1 MQQKTKWM
9 WLAGA
14 PALIAGCAVANDPQ
28 TSKTAA
34 QPLQITPA
42 TRIATE
48 GILPFG
54 GTVFGTNPTTKL
66 EGSDFHGYEFDALA
80 GANITIKMTGSTC
93 GLPDVQLDLFGPE
106 DANGNRA
113 FQFENDDVGTAPCT
127 FDAQISGTIL
137 VTGRFLVV
145 GTSFLQQGGGAN
157 GHYTLTLTC
166 NNNACVDP
174 NADSFAKAKI
184 KQTDIDKGLFTP
196 SQLFDIGDFTFEHIF
211 QVSEGL
217 GNALPGAPGNGTA
230 RPAFRNIPNNVHFA
244 AFGAPE
250 AQSCVTC
257 HNNGGDDGAGDLNH
271 NIFQIGDGINPASG
285 VPRNPPPLLGSGLRQ
300 RIGEEMTTELQGQL
314 AAGKLQAKNTN
325 TNVTVALSSKGRGF
339 GSVIAHADQ
348 TVDFT
353 GLKFVDSD
361 LVVKPFGWKGREATI
376 RRFIEGGFRVHFGM
390 QTTPQVTK
398 QCPNV
403 NLLGTGACPD
413 PDGDGVIDE
422 IPEGTLSA
430 EAVYMGLRE
439 TPVRIPAI
447 NAAAQLRVNQ
457 GETLFNQVNCTA
469 CHVQNV
475 TINSPFHTEPG
486 DFGGAGIRV
495 NLATDTKSPHPALNA
510 DGTMTVEIW
519 SDERRHFMGD
529 PANPTNLTG
538 ANVDCDT
545 KAFNQIGPCD
555 FITPPL
561 WGIRDTAPYLHD
573 GRAAT
578 LLDSVLLHGNG
589 DDAGSVAAFKALSAD
604 DQQKIVEFMLSL
616 GRQEDLDALA
626 TPVDLSG
633 FILEQLQTVNGVSTF
648 IDAFLPA
655 GIRVKHGGF
664 LIVARNATQAQ
675 FEAFYCS
682 TGNCPGGT
690 TLGPNA
696 VFVTGGN
703 AFPVIDGSETFAAF
717 DFQGVFIDGRSFP
730 ETTTGLQTLQR
741 TNCNVPANLAA
752 SWLIRPT
759 STAIATPARGPLSSG
774 QTRICVSEVADAT
787 NTNFEFVEVF
797 VE

>member
-1 MQQKTKWM
+1 MRQRSRWM
-9 WLAGA
+9 WIAGA
-14 PALIAGCAVANDPQ
+14 PALIAGCAVADDPT

-42 TRIATE
+42 TRISTE

-93 GLPDVQLDLFGPE
+93 GLPDTQLDLFGPE

-127 FDAQISGTIL
+127 FDSQITGTIL
-137 VTGRFLVV
+137 ATGRFLIVA
-145 GTSFLQQGGGAN
+145 TSFLQQGGGAN

-166 NNNACVDP
+166 NNNACVNP
-174 NADSFAKAKI
+174 AAPSFAKSKI
-184 KQTDIDKGLFTP
+184 LQTDIDKGLFTP
-196 SQLFDIGDFTFEHIF
+196 SQLFDIGDFVFEHDF
-211 QVSEGL
+211 QVAEGL
-217 GNALPGAPGNGTA
+217 GNALAGAPGNGTA

-257 HNNGGDDGAGDLNH
+257 HNQGGDDGGGDLNH
-271 NIFQIGDGINPASG
+271 NIFQIGDGINRSSG
-285 VPRNPPPLLGSGLRQ
+285 VERNPPPLLGSGLRQ
-300 RIGEEMTTELQGQL
+300 RIGEEMTAELQGQL
-314 AAGKLQAKNTN
+314 AAGKTQAKNTK
-325 TNVTVALSSKGRGF
+325 TDVTVNLTSKTRKF
-339 GSVIAHADQ
+339 GSVVAHPDG

-353 GLKFVDSD
+353 NLFPQVVDTD

-376 RRFIEGGFRVHFGM
+376 RRFIEGGFRVHFGI
-390 QTTPQVTK
+390 QSDPQVK
-398 QCPNV
+398 ANCPVNGVPTGNV
-403 NLLGTGACPD
+403 NLLGTANCPD
-413 PDGDGVIDE
+413 PDGDGVTGE
-422 IPEGTLSA
+422 LPEGTLSA

-447 NAAAQLRVNQ
+447 NAAAQARVNQ
-457 GETLFNQVNCTA
+457 GEALFNQVGCQNCHT
-469 CHVQNV
+469 QNM
-475 TINSPFHTEPG
+475 TINVPTHVEPA
-486 DFGGAGIRV
+486 DTTGGAGIRL

-510 DGTMTVEIW
+510 DGSMTVEIW
-519 SDERRHFMGD
+519 SDFRRHDMG
-529 PANPTNLTG
+529 PG
-538 ANVDCDT
+538 DCDS
-545 KAFNQIGPCD
+545 KNFNQIGACF

-561 WGIRDTAPYLHD
+561 WGIRNTAPYLHD

-578 LLDSVLLHGNG
+578 LQDSILLHGDG
-589 DDAGSVAAFKALSAD
+589 DDADSIADFKALSAD
-604 DQQKIVEFMLSL
+604 DQQKIVEFMNSL
-616 GRQEDLDALA
+616 GRQEDLDAIA

-655 GIRVKHGGF
+655 NTKVKHGGF

-675 FEAFYCS
+675 FEAFYCA

-717 DFQGVFIDGRSFP
+717 DFQGVFMDGRSFP
-730 ETTTGLQTLQR
+730 EATAGLQTLQR
-741 TNCNVPANLAA
+741 TNCNAPANLAA
-752 SWLIRPT
+752 SWNIRPT
-759 STAIATPARGPLSSG
+759 STAIATPGRGPLSTG
-774 QTRICVSEVADAT
+774 QNHICVSEVADAT
-787 NTNFEFVEVF
+787 NTNFEFIEVF